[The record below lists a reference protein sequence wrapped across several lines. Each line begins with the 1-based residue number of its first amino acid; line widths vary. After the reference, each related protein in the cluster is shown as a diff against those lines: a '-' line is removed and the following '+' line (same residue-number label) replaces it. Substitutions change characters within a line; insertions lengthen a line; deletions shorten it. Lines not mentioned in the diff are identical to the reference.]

1 MRAKPLLIPMILSA
15 LALTGCGQERPALAK
30 PPADLLV
37 CADEPVAPELPG
49 RDRQDARDRLTL
61 DYLLAL
67 RSAWGDC
74 FAKIAGVRAWADAL
88 ND

>member
-1 MRAKPLLIPMILSA
+1 M
-15 LALTGCGQERPALAK
+15 K
-30 PPADLLV
+30 PPATLLT

-49 RDRQDARDRLTL
+49 REFQAQRDAMTF

-74 FAKIAGVRAWADAL
+74 FAKVAGVRAWAETL
-88 ND
+88 P